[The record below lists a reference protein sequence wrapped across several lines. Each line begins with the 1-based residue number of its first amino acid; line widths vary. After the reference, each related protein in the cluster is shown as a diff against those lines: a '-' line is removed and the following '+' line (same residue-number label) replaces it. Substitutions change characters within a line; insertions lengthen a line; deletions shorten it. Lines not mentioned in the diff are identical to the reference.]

1 MARPKGCASLAGIQ
15 QQIERSGP
23 DAAISAGMAIQ
34 VSEADL
40 KRSPAAG
47 RGHLTTLIVGDD
59 YI

>member
-1 MARPKGCASLAGIQ
+1 MADIQ